1 MADADHADHKAKA
14 SSTLLS
20 LLALGNFVVG
30 MGVFVV
36 IGIVSPIAE
45 ALEVSKADAGIVI
58 TSYAIAYALLSPVGA
73 ALTGRLPRRTVLA
86 GALGLFCVGS
96 LLSAVAGSLMML
108 ALSRLIVA
116 LGAALYTPLSAGVA
130 VAVTSPEQRGRALAK
145 VFAGMTMAQ
154 VVGVPLGA
162 WMAYRFGWH
171 APFFLVAALA
181 ALCAAVLIRTIPRD
195 IHVPAGNVATIL
207 GALGNPRLMVAVTFT
222 ATLMTSVYIVFTFF
236 GPLIEVSAGSNAE
249 TRSLYFMLF
258 GLGAVGGNYVGGY
271 LSDRFGP
278 RGTLVLVCLAHM
290 LMLPLFSVMPWN
302 PWLLGLIVLV
312 WSSFAWCFMPP
323 QQSRLVAIAPEA
335 PALAL
340 ALNAAMI
347 YGGIAIG
354 SAVGA
359 WLLAWQ
365 GLGVLG
371 VAAGASAAVALAH
384 LLVSDR
390 LARRPAA
397 ATSGAA

>member
-1 MADADHADHKAKA
+1 M
-14 SSTLLS
+14 
-20 LLALGNFVVG
+20 
-30 MGVFVV
+30 
-36 IGIVSPIAE
+36 IGIVSPIAA
-45 ALEVSKADAGIVI
+45 ALNVTKADAGIVI

-73 ALTGRLPRRTVLA
+73 ALTGSLPRRTVLA
-86 GALGLFCVGS
+86 GSLGLFCVGT
-96 LLSAVAGSLMML
+96 LVSAVSTTLTML

-130 VAVTSPEQRGRALAK
+130 VAIAPPEERGRALAK

-181 ALCAAVLIRTIPRD
+181 ALCAVVLVLFIPRS
-195 IHVPAGNVATIL
+195 IHVPAGNVASIL
-207 GALGNPRLMVAVTFT
+207 TALGNLKLMVAVTFT
-222 ATLMTSVYIVFTFF
+222 ATLMCSVYIVFTFF
-236 GPLIEVSAGSNAE
+236 GPIIEASTGAQAHLLP
-249 TRSLYFMLF
+249 LYFMLF
-258 GLGAVGGNYVGGY
+258 GLGAVAGNFIGGH

-278 RGTLVLVCLAHM
+278 LKTLVLVCLAHM
-290 LMLPLFSVMPWN
+290 AMLPLFAVMPWN
-302 PWLLGLIVLV
+302 LWLLAGIVML

-323 QQSRLVAIAPEA
+323 QQSRLVSIAPSA

-354 SAVGA
+354 SAIGA
-359 WLLAWQ
+359 RLLDWK
-365 GLGVLG
+365 GLPILGIAAGISAG
-371 VAAGASAAVALAH
+371 VALLH
-384 LLVSDR
+384 LVVSDR
-390 LARRPAA
+390 LAR
-397 ATSGAA
+397 SG

>member
-1 MADADHADHKAKA
+1 VSPAVQEAKA
-14 SSTLLS
+14 SPLLS

-36 IGIVSPIAE
+36 IGMVSPIAE
-45 ALEVSKADAGIVI
+45 ALAVSKADAGLVI

-73 ALTGRLPRRTVLA
+73 ALTGSLPRRTVLA
-86 GALGLFCVGS
+86 GSLGLFCVGT
-96 LLSAVAGSLMML
+96 LLSAVSTTLTML
-108 ALSRLIVA
+108 ALSRFIVA

-130 VAVTSPEQRGRALAK
+130 VAIAAPEARGRALAK

-181 ALCAAVLIRTIPRD
+181 ALCAVVLVRFIPAT
-195 IHVPAGNVATIL
+195 IHVPAGSVSTIL
-207 GALGNPRLMVAVTFT
+207 SALGNLRLMVAVSFT
-222 ATLMTSVYIVFTFF
+222 ATLMCAVYIVFTFF
-236 GPLIEVSAGSNAE
+236 GPIIEASTGAGAE
-249 TRSLYFMLF
+249 LLPLYFMLF
-258 GLGAVGGNYVGGY
+258 GLGAVAGNFIGGY

-278 RGTLVLVCLAHM
+278 LKTLVLVCLAHM
-290 LMLPLFSVMPWN
+290 VMLPLFAVMPWN
-302 PWLLGLIVLV
+302 PWLLAGIVML

-323 QQSRLVAIAPEA
+323 QQSRLVTIAPNA

-359 WLLAWQ
+359 RLLDWK
-365 GLGVLG
+365 GLPVLG
-371 VAAGASAAVALAH
+371 IAAGAFAGLALLH

-390 LARRPAA
+390 LARRKS
-397 ATSGAA
+397 ATSASP

>member
-1 MADADHADHKAKA
+1 MSLAAQEAKA
-14 SSTLLS
+14 SPLLS

-36 IGIVSPIAE
+36 IGIVSPIAA
-45 ALEVSKADAGIVI
+45 ALNVSKADAGIVI
-58 TSYAIAYALLSPVGA
+58 TSYAIAYALLSPIGA
-73 ALTGRLPRRTVLA
+73 ALTGSLPRRTVLA
-86 GALGLFCVGS
+86 GSLGLFCAGT
-96 LLSAVAGSLMML
+96 LLSAVSTTLTML
-108 ALSRLIVA
+108 ALSRLVVA

-130 VAVTSPEQRGRALAK
+130 VAIAPPQERGRALAK

-181 ALCAAVLIRTIPRD
+181 ALCAAVLVRFIPRD
-195 IHVPAGNVATIL
+195 IHVPAGNVASIL
-207 GALGNPRLMVAVTFT
+207 PALGNLRLMVAVTFT
-222 ATLMTSVYIVFTFF
+222 ATLMCSVYIVFTFF
-236 GPLIEVSAGSNAE
+236 GPIIEVSTGAEAGLLP
-249 TRSLYFMLF
+249 LYFMLF
-258 GLGAVGGNYVGGY
+258 GLGAVGGNFVGGY

-278 RGTLVLVCLAHM
+278 LKTLVLVCLAHM
-290 LMLPLFSVMPWN
+290 VMLPLFAVMPWN
-302 PWLLGLIVLV
+302 PWLLAGIVML

-323 QQSRLVAIAPEA
+323 QQSRLVAIAPAA

-354 SAVGA
+354 SAIGA
-359 WLLAWQ
+359 RLLDWR
-365 GLGVLG
+365 GLSVLG
-371 VAAGASAAVALAH
+371 VAAGLSAAVALVH
-384 LLVSDR
+384 LLVSDW
-390 LARRPAA
+390 LARRRPVI
-397 ATSGAA
+397 

>member
-1 MADADHADHKAKA
+1 MTDAIAKAKA
-14 SSTLLS
+14 SSLLS

-36 IGIVSPIAE
+36 IGIISPIADG
-45 ALEVSKADAGIVI
+45 LRVSKADAGIII

-86 GALGLFCVGS
+86 GSLGLFCLGS
-96 LLSAVAGSLMML
+96 LLSAVSVSLPML
-108 ALSRLIVA
+108 TLSRLLVA

-130 VAVTSPEQRGRALAK
+130 VAVTPPAERGRALAK

-154 VVGVPLGA
+154 VIGVPAGA
-162 WMAYRFGWH
+162 WMAYHLGWH
-171 APFFLVAALA
+171 APFFLVALLA
-181 ALCAAVLIRTIPRD
+181 ALCAVVLIRAIPGD
-195 IHVPAGNVATIL
+195 IHVPAGNVSSIL
-207 GALGNPRLMVAVTFT
+207 TALGDLRLMVAVTFT

-236 GPLIEVSAGSNAE
+236 GPLIEVSAGSNADV
-249 TRSLYFMLF
+249 RPLFFVLF

-278 RGTLVLVCLAHM
+278 RGTLVIVCLAHM
-290 LMLPLFSVMPWN
+290 AMLPLFSVMPWN
-302 PWLLGLIVLV
+302 PWLLALIVLV

-323 QQSRLVAIAPEA
+323 QQSRLVTIAPEA

-347 YGGIAIG
+347 YAGIAIG

-359 WLLAWQ
+359 VLLDWQ
-365 GLGVLG
+365 GIWMLG
-371 VAAGASAAVALAH
+371 VAGGLSAGVALLH

-390 LARRPAA
+390 LARGKPAA
-397 ATSGAA
+397 ISGAA